1 MKNKNIILRG
11 YPVAPGLI
19 MAKIKIL
26 KNQAEIVDDYEVSD
40 VNGEVKRFMNAVESA
55 KLDLISARDRMK
67 ESIGD
72 QYEDILEAQILAL
85 EDKSVIKK
93 TVESIIS
100 SKRNADYVYKNI
112 VTQIISSMSKIDDPY
127 LKDRIYDI
135 NDILNRVLRKLK
147 KRGERNLDSS
157 DQTIIAADTITPSDT
172 INLDRKFIVG
182 IITEGG
188 GATSHS
194 SIMARAMNIPSVVN
208 LKGLLSMIKENDTVI
223 VNGNSGVVVID
234 PDESSV
240 KTYRKRL
247 EEYKAYAEE
256 LLRVKN
262 EESVT
267 IDGRTIDVSANVE
280 LIEEVDEV
288 KKYGG
293 KGIGLLRTEFLFL
306 LENGFPS
313 FEKQLDFYSKIS
325 DKLFPDSI
333 IVRTVDIGGD
343 KPIFVERREENPF
356 LGYRGIRVSL
366 GNEEIMKNQL
376 RAVLK
381 ASKKGNI
388 KIMLP
393 MVSQVEEVIRTK
405 AAVDEVKRE
414 LFNAQE
420 SFDKDIEVGIMVEVP
435 STAILAHE
443 FAKYVD
449 FFSLGT
455 NDLTQ
460 YTLAVDRNNDR
471 VNDIY
476 DSLDPAVLM
485 LIKMTIDAAHEN
497 NIWAGLCGEMAAD
510 PIAVPLLVGLG
521 IDELSMAPVFIPEVK
536 KIIREVSF
544 EECKELAKTVF
555 SMRSGAT
562 VRKYMKDVFA
572 ERFPNMHKYLQGDF
586 DE

>member
-11 YPVAPGLI
+11 YPVSPGLTK
-19 MAKIKIL
+19 AKVKIL
-26 KNQAEIVDDYEVSD
+26 KSQTEIVDIYDIEN
-40 VNGEVKRFMNAVESA
+40 VNEEIDRFMKAVESA
-55 KLDLISARDRMK
+55 KLDLTNVRDKMK
-67 ESIGD
+67 ESIGN

-93 TVESIIS
+93 TVDRIADT
-100 SKRNADYVYKNI
+100 KKNADYVYKNVVSDI
-112 VTQIISSMSKIDDPY
+112 LNSMSKIDDPY

-147 KRGERNLDSS
+147 KRDERSLDSNE
-157 DQTIIAADTITPSDT
+157 QIVIAADNITPSDT
-172 INLDRKFIVG
+172 INFDRKFVVG

-208 LKGLLSMIKENDTVI
+208 LKGLLSSVKEGDTLI
-223 VNGNSGVVVID
+223 IDGHSGVIVID
-234 PDESSV
+234 PDESSLKV
-240 KTYRKRL
+240 YKKRM

-256 LLRVKN
+256 LMRVRN
-262 EESVT
+262 EEPVT
-267 IDGRTIDVSANVE
+267 IDGRNIDVSANVE

-293 KGIGLLRTEFLFL
+293 KGVGLLRTEFLFL

-313 FEKQLDFYSKIS
+313 VEKQTEFYSKIS
-325 DKLFPDSI
+325 EKLFPDSL

-343 KPIFVERREENPF
+343 KPIFVDRKEENPF

-366 GNEEIMKNQL
+366 GNDDILRYQL
-376 RAVLK
+376 RAIMK

-393 MVSQVEEVIRTK
+393 MVSRVEEVIKTK
-405 AAVDEVKRE
+405 TVVDEIKRE
-414 LFNAQE
+414 LYNAE
-420 SFDKDIEVGIMVEVP
+420 EDFDKDIEVGIMVEVP
-435 STAILAHE
+435 SAAIMAHE

-449 FFSLGT
+449 FFSIGT

-460 YTLAVDRNNDR
+460 YTLAVDRNNER

-476 DSLDPAVLM
+476 DSLDPSVLS

-497 NIWAGLCGEMAAD
+497 NIWTGLCGEMAAD

-521 IDELSMAPVFIPEVK
+521 IDELSMTPVFIPEVK
-536 KIIREVSF
+536 KIIREISF
-544 EECKELAKTVF
+544 EECKELAKTAF
-555 SMRSGAT
+555 SMRSGAA
-562 VRKYMKDVFA
+562 VRKYMRDVFA

-586 DE
+586 NE